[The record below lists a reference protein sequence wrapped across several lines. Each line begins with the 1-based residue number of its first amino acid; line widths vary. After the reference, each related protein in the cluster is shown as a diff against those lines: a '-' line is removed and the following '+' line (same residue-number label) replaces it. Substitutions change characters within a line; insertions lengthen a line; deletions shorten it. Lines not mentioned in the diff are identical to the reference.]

1 MPWTRDSVTSPSE
14 LILARVDAFKRCDFG
29 FIFDSYH
36 RDSNFRRQFD
46 DREEYIRYGWANL
59 GKEFRIHGCLIIR
72 EDVAGGSARVI
83 FTLEF
88 ELHGQRQRYA
98 ELAWL
103 EEETGNWRYRCGQ
116 KLTAD
121 ELPVPANQLDFR
133 HFEEAPDKVLY

>member
-1 MPWTRDSVTSPSE
+1 MNSPSD

-59 GKEFRIHGCLIIR
+59 GKEFRIRGCVIVR
-72 EDVAGGSARVI
+72 EEVAVGSARVI

-88 ELHGQRQRYA
+88 ELHGQRQHYA

-103 EEETGNWRYRCGQ
+103 ENDGEGWFYRCGQ

-121 ELPVPANQLDFR
+121 EFPVPASQLEFR